1 LVGDF
6 RSLPLK
12 IFSGHLGLWSAVASE
27 SRARWHQ
34 RHWKSKARAWVRS
47 TRVGRSG
54 SFCKG
59 EQMCGASEGVNGG

>member
-12 IFSGHLGLWSAVASE
+12 IFSGHLGLWSTVASE

-34 RHWKSKARAWVRS
+34 RHWKSNVRACGRS
-47 TRVGRSG
+47 KRVGRSG
-54 SFCKG
+54 SFCKE
-59 EQMCGASEGVNGG
+59 EQMCGASEGVNRG